1 MSDELKPCP
10 FCGQPNKLHKG
21 NCYLMR
27 YYGVD
32 DQAVMR
38 RMWNTRPVEDQLRA
52 DLAAAQQRIAA
63 LEEALSV
70 RVAIDDTN
78 RTLAEDWKQMCRAAR
93 AAEKRGLGLDWW
105 DDNGKRFGLLEA
117 NIMDRLTRLPEQTED
132 NNG

>member
-1 MSDELKPCP
+1 MSDDLIRDTMIEFEDSLW
-10 FCGQPNKLHKG
+10 
-21 NCYLMR
+21 LMS
-27 YYGVD
+27 G
-32 DQAVMR
+32 
-38 RMWNTRPVEDQLRA
+38 EIIKLRA